1 MGQILIF
8 RSEKA
13 SSQGTLLEI
22 HAKVSGRGILRVK
35 KRVKL
40 QIEGGGN
47 PKEEAA
53 PEKQMVKL

>member
-1 MGQILIF
+1 M
-8 RSEKA
+8 
-13 SSQGTLLEI
+13 EI

-53 PEKQMVKL
+53 PEKQTVKL

>member
-1 MGQILIF
+1 M
-8 RSEKA
+8 
-13 SSQGTLLEI
+13 EI

-53 PEKQMVKL
+53 PEKQKVKL